1 MVFEEMIIIFNVEL
15 VSSFHNV
22 EYIFRYVKLK
32 SIITQRVPQVKVM
45 SDYPAK
51 NTGCLGETIGLEFH
65 LLLKFNLNFKG
76 IMCIY
81 LNSAYN
87 VHLATWRA
95 TYISLLRKISLNTL
109 VAEGTAMKI
118 ININGYIIC

>member
-1 MVFEEMIIIFNVEL
+1 MKIGPIFILKNKCKPVLQCSSKMVFEEMIIIFNVEL

-51 NTGCLGETIGLEFH
+51 NTGLS
-65 LLLKFNLNFKG
+65 G
-76 IMCIY
+76 I
-81 LNSAYN
+81 NN
-87 VHLATWRA
+87 RT
-95 TYISLLRKISLNTL
+95 
-109 VAEGTAMKI
+109 
-118 ININGYIIC
+118 

>member
-32 SIITQRVPQVKVM
+32 SIITQKAPQVKVM

-51 NTGCLGETIGLEFH
+51 NTGYPANNRT
-65 LLLKFNLNFKG
+65 
-76 IMCIY
+76 
-81 LNSAYN
+81 
-87 VHLATWRA
+87 
-95 TYISLLRKISLNTL
+95 
-109 VAEGTAMKI
+109 
-118 ININGYIIC
+118 